1 MAAMHVTERGSGTPV
16 VLIHGFSPD
25 HRILLPLDPVLERH
39 GGWRR
44 IYPDLPGMGLSP
56 ADPAMT
62 STDAVADAVA
72 QMIGERI
79 GAEPFALVGNSF
91 GGMIAR
97 RLAHDFRSQVLG
109 LCLVAPV
116 IVADPARR
124 DVPKRMML
132 KEDPDLLASLSPGD
146 AEQYSV
152 LSVVQSRENWQ
163 LFNEFVK
170 PGIEIADQDALAAI
184 RSSYALSVE
193 PEEADPALFE
203 QPTLFVTGR
212 QDSAVG
218 YADALKV
225 LSHYPRAAFYLFDQ
239 AGHNVHLDQLDLT
252 KAAFEEWLARM
263 RAAELTL

>member
-1 MAAMHVTERGSGTPV
+1 MALMHVVERGAGTPI

-56 ADPAMT
+56 AGSDAT
-62 STDAVADAVA
+62 GTDTVADAVA
-72 QMIGERI
+72 RMIVERI

-91 GGMIAR
+91 GGMLAR

-116 IVADPARR
+116 IVADSAQRN
-124 DVPKRMML
+124 VPKHVLLR
-132 KEDPDLLASLSPGD
+132 EDPDLLTSLTAAD
-146 AEQYSV
+146 AEQYSR
-152 LSVVQSRENWQ
+152 LSVVQSPENWE
-163 LFNEFVK
+163 LFKRYVK
-170 PGIEIADQDALAAI
+170 PGVDLADQAALTAI
-184 RSSYALSVE
+184 RSSYALAAE
-193 PEEADPALFE
+193 PEEADPAPFE
-203 QPTLFVTGR
+203 QPTLFLTGR

-225 LSHYPRAAFYLFDQ
+225 LDHYPHAAFHLFDQ
-239 AGHNVHLDQLDLT
+239 AGHNVHLDQLELT
-252 KAAFEEWLARM
+252 EAAFDEWLDRM
-263 RAAELTL
+263 RAAHA

>member
-1 MAAMHVTERGSGTPV
+1 MAPMHVVERGAGTPI

-25 HRILLPLDPVLERH
+25 HRVLLPLDPVLERH

-56 ADPAMT
+56 AG
-62 STDAVADAVA
+62 TDAASSDTVADAVA
-72 QMIGERI
+72 RLISERI

-91 GGMIAR
+91 GGMLAR
-97 RLAHDFRSQVLG
+97 RLAHDFRPQVLG

-124 DVPKRMML
+124 DVPKRVML
-132 KEDPDLLASLSPGD
+132 KEDPELLASLSPSD
-146 AEQYSV
+146 AEKYAL
-152 LSVVQSRENWQ
+152 LSVIQSRENWQ

-170 PGIEIADQDALAAI
+170 PGVEIADQDALAAI
-184 RSSYALSVE
+184 RASYALRVE
-193 PEEADPALFE
+193 PEEADPTPFV
-203 QPTLFVTGR
+203 QPTLFITGR

-225 LSHYPRAAFYLFDQ
+225 LSHYPHAAFYLFDQ
-239 AGHNVHLDQLDLT
+239 AGHNVHLDQLELT
-252 KAAFEEWLARM
+252 RAAFEEWLDRM
-263 RAAELTL
+263 RNG